1 MPLQRQ
7 SMEEGAR
14 KRGVEWDVGCVG
26 ENMELAH
33 GENMELAHGENMA
46 IVGSW

>member
-7 SMEEGAR
+7 SMEEGAG
-14 KRGVEWDVGCVG
+14 KRGVGSVG